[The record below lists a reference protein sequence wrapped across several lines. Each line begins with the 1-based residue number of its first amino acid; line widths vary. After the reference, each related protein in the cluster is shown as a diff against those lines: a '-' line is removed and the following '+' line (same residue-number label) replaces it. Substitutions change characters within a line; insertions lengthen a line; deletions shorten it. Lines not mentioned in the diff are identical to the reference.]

1 MSSWSKKQRP
11 ITVAILA
18 LGGEGGGVL
27 NDWIVATAES
37 AGYYAQ
43 NTSVA
48 GVAQRTGATVYYAEL
63 FPPAQQ
69 LGDDG
74 PDAAASVRNEPVMSI
89 FPAPGEVDV
98 VITSELMECGRAIQR
113 GFATPDRTTLIT
125 STSRSY
131 AIDEKMAL
139 GDGRVDDGELLA
151 AARKSSAHLVATD
164 FAQLAT
170 DANSVIS
177 ASLFG
182 GLAGSGALPFS
193 RAQFED
199 SVRAFGKAMEPSL
212 AAFAAGYEAAVA
224 AIEAERSGAPAALP
238 ITTWAGSSHSV
249 EAAKEQEE
257 TRRTRAAVSDPTAL
271 VGPALAPLARRAA
284 ALPEPA
290 LSMALHGLVRCAVY
304 QDLAY
309 AELYLAHVERLAA
322 SDRDRGGDA
331 RLTLEAA
338 RHIALWMCYQDTIQV
353 AMQKSRR
360 ARMERVRKEAKVKS
374 DQLFEVREFLH
385 PQVEEITDTL
395 PRALG
400 EALLKSP
407 TFNRVVG
414 AVTNKGMILN
424 TTSVL
429 GYSLISTM
437 ARVRPLRR
445 RSLRFVKEQQA
456 IERWLAQA
464 LAVAPDDS
472 DLAREIIECQGVLK
486 GYGSTHAHGSESF
499 AKLMRAANGL
509 AGSAEPADRLAS
521 LREAALAD
529 EDGVQLDAL
538 LAELGSQ
545 PTAV

>member
-1 MSSWSKKQRP
+1 
-11 ITVAILA
+11 
-18 LGGEGGGVL
+18 
-27 NDWIVATAES
+27 
-37 AGYYAQ
+37 
-43 NTSVA
+43 
-48 GVAQRTGATVYYAEL
+48 
-63 FPPAQQ
+63 
-69 LGDDG
+69 
-74 PDAAASVRNEPVMSI
+74 
-89 FPAPGEVDV
+89 
-98 VITSELMECGRAIQR
+98 
-113 GFATPDRTTLIT
+113 
-125 STSRSY
+125 
-131 AIDEKMAL
+131 
-139 GDGRVDDGELLA
+139 
-151 AARKSSAHLVATD
+151 
-164 FAQLAT
+164 
-170 DANSVIS
+170 
-177 ASLFG
+177 
-182 GLAGSGALPFS
+182 
-193 RAQFED
+193 
-199 SVRAFGKAMEPSL
+199 
-212 AAFAAGYEAAVA
+212 
-224 AIEAERSGAPAALP
+224 
-238 ITTWAGSSHSV
+238 
-249 EAAKEQEE
+249 
-257 TRRTRAAVSDPTAL
+257 
-271 VGPALAPLARRAA
+271 
-284 ALPEPA
+284 
-290 LSMALHGLVRCAVY
+290 
-304 QDLAY
+304 
-309 AELYLAHVERLAA
+309 
-322 SDRDRGGDA
+322 
-331 RLTLEAA
+331 
-338 RHIALWMCYQDTIQV
+338 
-353 AMQKSRR
+353 MQKSRR

-385 PQVEEITDTL
+385 PQVGEITDTL